1 MYLVFNL
8 QTGEVLLITSP
19 VWALPILQ
27 RHPWVLRGVDNARDW
42 LTLTD
47 PNNDTFVTVTRDEVE
62 KALTETL
69 SAKLKR
75 TVTKIKQKLFRSGS
89 STSVRSRA
97 DSLSPRSSGAQ
108 SATLSSKHSFLSS
121 LRNKDKDKDAASQ
134 QSTPPLNRSAS
145 VSSSVASGSYSK
157 RPSRGSSYSRPT
169 TTYLDPTSDGFGG
182 PGWRLDPSGWR
193 QESHTSANSG
203 STATVGSTPLGQPDE
218 WISET
223 PPLSSAPATSGLVSP
238 PIRATPSPEPPAFSS
253 GAPSPHLLQPPSSS
267 ATRTRSPLGTRSP
280 ALIPRRLD
288 KDAFE
293 DANEDV
299 GDGCECC
306 DEDEDDEDEG
316 LELAFGKDKK
326 KGREQEGKLLAVPPR

>member
-169 TTYLDPTSDGFGG
+169 TTYLDYTSDGFGG

-280 ALIPRRLD
+280 ALIPCRLN